1 MNVMQT
7 KDRLVGEISK
17 CNEVK
22 GIAQTGDINAI
33 LVPGK
38 SDIDLF
44 VLCTEIPEKKERERI
59 YVSFAGEYS
68 ECTMN
73 VCNGGMWGYGD
84 ILVIDEIEVMPMYF
98 TVKEMKEYLEET
110 LQGKHLG
117 MTGGFYPTG
126 RLSSVE
132 TIHILYEE
140 DSVWSE
146 MKAMV
151 KKYPPELFHKLFQ
164 YHISRV
170 LNEEDLGRAILR
182 KEVLFYHQVLENS
195 LDHLLQAL
203 YALNHT
209 YFPSRKRIEGYI
221 RKFENKPEHCYD
233 RLLRILELAAYSDT
247 IEESV
252 KELELLAGEIEKAS
266 FLLISPV

>member
-1 MNVMQT
+1 MLSSISTIGEKLKEIRTRKKLSLDEVAHLTEVSKPMLGQIERGQSIPT
-7 KDRLVGEISK
+7 ITTLWKIATGLKTPLSSFLEDRQV
-17 CNEVK
+17 
-22 GIAQTGDINAI
+22 
-33 LVPGK
+33 
-38 SDIDLF
+38 
-44 VLCTEIPEKKERERI
+44 
-59 YVSFAGEYS
+59 EYS
-68 ECTMN
+68 IVT
-73 VCNGGMWGYGD
+73 
-84 ILVIDEIEVMPMYF
+84 IDEIEVMPMYF
-98 TVKEMKEYLEET
+98 TVEEMAEYLEET

-117 MTGGFYPTG
+117 RTGGFYPTG

-132 TIHILYEE
+132 SIYILYEE

-146 MKAMV
+146 MKTMV

-182 KEVLFYHQVLENS
+182 KDVLFYHQVLENS

-221 RKFENKPEHCYD
+221 RRFERKPEHCYD
-233 RLLRILELAAYSDT
+233 RLLRILELAAYSDS

-252 KELELLAGEIEKAS
+252 KELELLAGDIEKAGNYN
-266 FLLISPV
+266 